1 MQWQYF
7 LHFFFDSPLSCFSL
21 FPFFLLF
28 PFAVERK
35 QITGPQ
41 PCGIFLSAS
50 SHGIRLCNRGATSYK
65 ERELQMKK
73 GFVVRMSFSI
83 LFCFHV
89 FIRFMMDGIIARR
102 VRMKI
107 KTLSA
112 LWEEKEKMRHRNS
125 HKSGDGPKVH
135 SARRE
140 RPLAPSS
147 HSPVGPFSRVEPFR
161 LPLGGRR
168 RSKGFLSRARTMQV
182 DVGHGC
188 RLILCWICLQ
198 CPQSCQA
205 WF

>member
-7 LHFFFDSPLSCFSL
+7 LHFFLILHFLV
-21 FPFFLLF
+21 FPFFLFSFFFHSPSKGSKLLVLSHAVYFFLLHLMAFVFVTGELHHIRNANFRWKKVLLWGCLF
-28 PFAVERK
+28 QYYF
-35 QITGPQ
+35 
-41 PCGIFLSAS
+41 
-50 SHGIRLCNRGATSYK
+50 
-65 ERELQMKK
+65 
-73 GFVVRMSFSI
+73 
-83 LFCFHV
+83 V